1 MLPLRYL
8 PRYMSGHISRYDR
21 SHGSCLLLSAN
32 APKAREVGL
41 LSACLCAHHE
51 RVLGQERGN
60 RVVGAAIC
68 VGKDLTP
75 VLGRPRLA
83 GGGTDTQHRAR
94 GCLCLA
100 LICSFHMQLISRR
113 TLLFGRKSVL

>member
-1 MLPLRYL
+1 MLPSRYL
-8 PRYMSGHISRYDR
+8 PRYLSGHISRYVR

-32 APKAREVGL
+32 APKARELRL

-60 RVVGAAIC
+60 RAVGAAIC

-83 GGGTDTQHRAR
+83 GAVQILNT
-94 GCLCLA
+94 A
-100 LICSFHMQLISRR
+100 LTFVCA
-113 TLLFGRKSVL
+113 LL